1 MQEEPPLRCKISPH
15 FCCVVFPSPPRL
27 ELEDAS
33 GWYWVCWPPVQSVVH
48 HAQFWP
54 VVLTLHWQPWVRLAY
69 ITITKDSRIV
79 QSIWISI
86 WHDCKLYN
94 SNSRDDPKW
103 ENCVSLYESQNNVS
117 VLTCD
122 VDVDD
127 GDDGD
132 ECKNRADR
140 VKAGTKSALQ
150 YIDAFNSNNIKV
162 LSILHCTEKKDL
174 LIFLKTIVPVIF
186 MYSLFPDSKSKLF
199 IHILPFGKCWPP
211 VQCIHI
217 LISCVSLHH
226 TGYLYN
232 VIDQSNVS
240 KSDFTIKMLKL
251 CRQSNLKLGPTQHF
265 MQD

>member
-1 MQEEPPLRCKISPH
+1 MIAKFTIPILEIT
-15 FCCVVFPSPPRL
+15 PSGKTVS
-27 ELEDAS
+27 AFMKVKTM
-33 GWYWVCWPPVQSVVH
+33 WACWHVMWMLMTVMM
-48 HAQFWP
+48 AM
-54 VVLTLHWQPWVRLAY
+54 
-69 ITITKDSRIV
+69 
-79 QSIWISI
+79 
-86 WHDCKLYN
+86 
-94 SNSRDDPKW
+94 
-103 ENCVSLYESQNNVS
+103 NV
-117 VLTCD
+117 
-122 VDVDD
+122 
-127 GDDGD
+127 
-132 ECKNRADR
+132 NRADR

-186 MYSLFPDSKSKLF
+186 MYSLFPDPKSKLF

-217 LISCVSLHH
+217 LMSCVSLHH